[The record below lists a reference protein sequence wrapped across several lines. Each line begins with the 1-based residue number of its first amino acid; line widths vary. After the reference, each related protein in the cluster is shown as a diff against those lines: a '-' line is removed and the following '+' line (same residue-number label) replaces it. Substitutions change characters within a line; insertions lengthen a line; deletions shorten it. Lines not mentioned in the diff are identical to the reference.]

1 MGDHKGLLTGEH
13 FMLGDH
19 AAAEGAILAGC
30 RFFAG
35 YPITPATETAERMSV
50 RLPQV
55 GGIYIQMEDELA
67 SMNAILG
74 ASWAGVKSM
83 TATSGPGFSLMMEN
97 LGLGIMLETPCVLVN
112 VQRGGPST
120 GLPTLVGQQDMM
132 QARWGSHGDYEI
144 IALAPT
150 SPQELFDLTIKAF
163 NLSEEFRIPV
173 LVMTDAE
180 VGHMTEKVV
189 IPPPEDIV
197 IVDRPQVRRGD
208 VEPDLFRI
216 FRDRPTGNGRKES
229 HQPFVSPMA
238 VAGQG
243 YRIHVTGLTH
253 DERGY
258 PGMNALTQEWNVT
271 RLIDKIRDHRDDII
285 QLEEQYLDDA
295 EVVVVSYGI
304 SARTSLWPIELARQ
318 EGIKVGYLRLITVWP
333 FPDERIRELAKGVRA
348 FVVPELNM
356 GQIVR
361 EVERCAAGQAHTFG
375 ANRAG
380 GDILEPFHVLE
391 VIRRAAGRTASDG
404 STTGASSSG
413 GGHQAKLRADE
424 ALGHSDRN
432 LAVSGSTETGER

>member
-1 MGDHKGLLTGEH
+1 MSKEKGRLTGEH

-19 AAAEGAILAGC
+19 ACAEGAILAGC

-35 YPITPATETAERMSV
+35 YPITPATEIAERMSV

-55 GGIYIQMEDELA
+55 DGKYVQMEDELA

-74 ASWAGVKSM
+74 ASWAGAKSM

-132 QARWGSHGDYEI
+132 QAKWGSHGDYEI
-144 IALAPT
+144 IALCPG
-150 SPQELFDLTIKAF
+150 SPQELFDLTIRAF
-163 NLSEEFRIPV
+163 NLSEKYRTPV

-189 IPPPEDIV
+189 IPPPEEIE
-197 IVDRPQVRRGD
+197 ILNRPQIYKGD
-208 VEPDLFRI
+208 VEPDHFRI
-216 FRDRPTGNGRKES
+216 YRDSPDGDPGY
-229 HQPFVSPMA
+229 VSPM
-238 VAGQG
+238 VKAGEG

-258 PGMNALTQEWNVT
+258 PAMNAEANEWNVS
-271 RLIDKIRDHRDDII
+271 RLMEKITANLDDII
-285 QLEEQYLDDA
+285 ELETDKLRNA

-304 SARTSLWPIELARQ
+304 SARTSLWPIEQARK

-333 FPDERIRELAKGVRA
+333 FPEDTISKLATKVGA
-348 FVVPELNM
+348 FVVPEINM
-356 GQIVR
+356 GQITR
-361 EVERCAAGQAHTFG
+361 EVERCAAGNAQVFG
-375 ANRAG
+375 VHKPG
-380 GDILEPFHVLE
+380 GDILDPGDVLDT
-391 VIRRAAGRTASDG
+391 IRKAA
-404 STTGASSSG
+404 
-413 GGHQAKLRADE
+413 
-424 ALGHSDRN
+424 
-432 LAVSGSTETGER
+432 AVTQKN